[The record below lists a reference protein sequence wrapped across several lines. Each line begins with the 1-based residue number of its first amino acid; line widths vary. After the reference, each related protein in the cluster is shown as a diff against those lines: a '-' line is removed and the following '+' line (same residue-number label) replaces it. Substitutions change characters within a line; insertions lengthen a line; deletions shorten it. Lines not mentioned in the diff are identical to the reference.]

1 LNLSIYG
8 VVLSIQALSCV
19 PQMLHS
25 HFACLIAQKI
35 LAVRRKTW
43 PENKVDYLKAI
54 ENLLIQ
60 LSKEIRS
67 E

>member
-1 LNLSIYG
+1 
-8 VVLSIQALSCV
+8 
-19 PQMLHS
+19 MLHS